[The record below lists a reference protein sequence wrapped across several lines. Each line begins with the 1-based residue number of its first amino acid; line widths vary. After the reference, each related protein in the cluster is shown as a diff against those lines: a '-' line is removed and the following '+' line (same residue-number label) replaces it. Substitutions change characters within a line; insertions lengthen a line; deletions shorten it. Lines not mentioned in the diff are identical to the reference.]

1 LSNSDLNSS
10 LIKDDPDS
18 SDEEVKTPNP
28 KPTEENAFLQK
39 KSSNLGKL
47 SRLQHMSREQKLAF
61 LKYQVNPIKEV
72 QGEYGTE
79 EWENQ
84 ACKEIE
90 DANLNA
96 A

>member
-1 LSNSDLNSS
+1 
-10 LIKDDPDS
+10 
-18 SDEEVKTPNP
+18 
-28 KPTEENAFLQK
+28 
-39 KSSNLGKL
+39 
-47 SRLQHMSREQKLAF
+47 MSREQKLAF